1 MMEADLPRVGV
12 FVCHCGKNIAET
24 VDVKAVVEYS
34 LSLAGVVYSEDNL
47 YSCSSDGL
55 NKLKDAIVKH
65 GLNRVVVAS
74 CTPRTHEHLFQ
85 HACKEAGLNP
95 YLFEMANIRDQCSW
109 VHIHQPEEATKKAK
123 DLVHMAVAKAR
134 LHEPQEEPEIEVRP
148 ETLVIGGG
156 ISGMTAA
163 ISLSNQG
170 FRVHLVE
177 EEEELGGMLL
187 KLDRLFPTNMK
198 SEELLRPRVRAI
210 ESDPNIVVHKSSRVR
225 NVSGFIGNFEAEVN
239 NAQGEVETLEIGT
252 IIVAT
257 GAESYDPVGLYGFGE
272 DSRIVTQL
280 QFEELLKGGGLE
292 DIRTV
297 VMIQCVGSRNE
308 DRPYCSRVCC
318 SEAMKNAAIMME
330 PRPKSEVYILYRD
343 LQTYGTSYTPLEWE
357 AKKSLVKLV
366 KYDAQRPPEVTPAE
380 GAIHV
385 RVYSP
390 LLDEDMELEADLV
403 VLSTPLIPRND
414 ARELSQMLKV
424 PLNPDGF
431 FMEAHVKLRPLDF
444 ATDGIYVCGT
454 AHSPKEIGESIAQAL
469 GAASRAAIPMARGK
483 KRTAAI
489 VSVVDEDKCSG
500 CGTCVEVCPYNAIQK
515 DETGIAR
522 VTAAV
527 CKGCGVCG
535 ASCPERAIT
544 MQHFTNEQLEA
555 QALAALGRV
564 DD

>member
-1 MMEADLPRVGV
+1 MGEDLPRVGV
-12 FVCHCGKNIAET
+12 FICHCGKNIAET
-24 VDVKAVVEYS
+24 VNVKEVVEYS
-34 LSLAGVVYSEDNL
+34 LSLAGVVHSEDNL
-47 YSCSSDGL
+47 YSCSSEGL
-55 NKLKDAIVKH
+55 SKLKEAIAEH

-109 VHIHQPEEATKKAK
+109 VHLHRPEDATKKAK

-134 LHEPQEEPEIEVRP
+134 LLEPQEEPEIEIRP

-170 FRVHLVE
+170 FRVYLVE
-177 EEEELGGMLL
+177 KEDELGGMLL
-187 KLDRLFPTNMK
+187 RLDRLFPTNIK
-198 SEELLRPRVRAI
+198 SEDLLGPRVKAA
-210 ESDPNIVVHKSSRVR
+210 ESDQNIVVHKGSRIR
-225 NVSGFIGNFEAEVN
+225 SVSGFIGNFEV
-239 NAQGEVETLEIGT
+239 EVEKMRGGAETLKVGT

-257 GAESYDPVGLYGFGE
+257 GAESYDPVDLYGFGD

-280 QFEELLKGGGLE
+280 QFEELLSGDGLE
-292 DIRTV
+292 ESRTV
-297 VMIQCVGSRNE
+297 VMIQCVGSRNS

-318 SEAMKNAAIMME
+318 SEAMKNAAKMRE
-330 PRPKSEVYILYRD
+330 TYPKSEVYILYRD

-366 KYDAQRPPEVTPAE
+366 KYDAKRPPEVTPGDE
-380 GAIHV
+380 AIRV

-403 VLSTPLIPRND
+403 VLSTPLIPRED

-424 PLNPDGF
+424 PLNSDGF

-454 AHSPKEIGESIAQAL
+454 AHSPKEIGESVAQAL
-469 GAASRAAIPMARGK
+469 GAASRAAMPMARGK
-483 KRTAAI
+483 IRTAAI
-489 VSVVDEDKCSG
+489 VSVVDEDRCSG

-515 DETGIAR
+515 DEAGIAR

-535 ASCPERAIT
+535 ASRPERAIT

-564 DD
+564 DG